1 MDLEQYL
8 YGRVA
13 PLIRSWREK
22 GIYAVSFF
30 VYSNEAYVYR
40 GTENVSIFAVSYH
53 TEADC
58 NHAGPLS
65 EERWNDAFWQR
76 DETYIIDA
84 EEGNECMEKLCA
96 WYAENG
102 IKNVGYE
109 GDCGTGPVGYP
120 ELVRI
125 VSRVARRIQNEKI
138 LQKQFGGAHIGAW
151 AGELR
156 PDGASDGLCQP
167 KRRSRRLFKSRVS
180 RHADG
185 GTGALQID
193 SKCRKIRDQALT
205 NTDFP
210 RIIQINL
217 YSY

>member
-13 PLIRSWREK
+13 PLIRSWWDK

-30 VYSNEAYVYR
+30 VNSNETYVYR

-84 EEGNECMEKLCA
+84 EEGNEGMEKLFA

-102 IKNVGYE
+102 IENVGYE

-138 LQKQFGGAHIGAW
+138 LQKQFGGPLPILVHGLENYDLMAQATVYANPNGEA
-151 AGELR
+151 AGYLKAKYPAIQMEER
-156 PDGASDGLCQP
+156 G
-167 KRRSRRLFKSRVS
+167 
-180 RHADG
+180 H
-185 GTGALQID
+185 
-193 SKCRKIRDQALT
+193 CR
-205 NTDFP
+205 
-210 RIIQINL
+210 
-217 YSY
+217 